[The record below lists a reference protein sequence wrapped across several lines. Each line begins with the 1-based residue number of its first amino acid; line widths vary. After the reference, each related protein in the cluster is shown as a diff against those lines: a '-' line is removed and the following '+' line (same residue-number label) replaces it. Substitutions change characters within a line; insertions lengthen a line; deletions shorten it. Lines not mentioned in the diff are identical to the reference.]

1 MNKEELVKKWLD
13 HSLSTE
19 EQAAFEQLEDYIYLT
34 QLNKGLTYFK
44 APDFSV
50 DTNYETLKPLLKS
63 KSSKS
68 NGWLKPII
76 KIAAVLAISFSIY
89 FYTTSLD
96 TEFNTTIAQQ
106 TTLELPDASTA
117 NLNANSTITFNE
129 NDWSERREVKLNGE
143 AFFKVSKGQKFD
155 VITDDGLVR
164 VLGTQ
169 FNVKQRKSLFEVT
182 CYEGLVAVKHN
193 NNTVKLKP
201 GYTFQLIDGKLNA
214 IEKEITTQPNWLRGE
229 SSFKGIPL
237 KFVIS
242 EFENQYNL
250 KITTEHI
257 DTSRLFTGSF
267 THKNLDL
274 ALQSVTIALN
284 LSYSISGNSILLKRE

>member
-68 NGWLKPII
+68 NGWLKSII

-89 FYTTSLD
+89 LYTTSLD

-117 NLNANSTITFNE
+117 DLNANSTITFNE

-182 CYEGLVAVKHN
+182 CYEGLVAVTHN

-214 IEKEITTQPNWLRGE
+214 IEKEITTRPNWLRGE

-267 THKNLDL
+267 THENLDL

>member
-182 CYEGLVAVKHN
+182 CYEGLVAVTHN

-274 ALQSVTIALN
+274 ALRSVTIALN